1 MTRFNALIL
10 LVIVLTMLLCA
21 GCFQEQ
27 KAAGVHDTT
36 SLPSFPGGAL
46 SLLHPLP

>member
-10 LVIVLTMLLCA
+10 LVIVLTMILCA
-21 GCFQEQ
+21 GCLQEQ
-27 KAAGVHDTT
+27 KAAGVNDTT

-46 SLLHPLP
+46 PLLHSLP